1 MGVVCSSLRG
11 TRSGGHRYPKL
22 GWPLVPRPLGV
33 EILVLCASDPISARP
48 AGAARVQRGPDGA
61 SRRLRRRGR
70 LSGVVKAAAGT
81 RLPGQGP
88 WGRARQSQGIPTPL
102 HGPCAV
108 AGPPAL
114 ASRAGCARA
123 HCARAQ
129 GLQLTPG
136 SGLLCQVRDVW
147 DSGTWCLCV
156 CDCHVLTRCPLAGAC
171 CFSSDVSV

>member
-48 AGAARVQRGPDGA
+48 AGAAWVWRGPDGA
-61 SRRLRRRGR
+61 SCRLRRRGR

-88 WGRARQSQGIPTPL
+88 WGRVRQSQGIPTSL

-123 HCARAQ
+123 HCARAH
-129 GLQLTPG
+129 GGGALVRSPAVPG
-136 SGLLCQVRDVW
+136 EWSALSGPQCLGFWYLVPLC
-147 DSGTWCLCV
+147 L
-156 CDCHVLTRCPLAGAC
+156 
-171 CFSSDVSV
+171 